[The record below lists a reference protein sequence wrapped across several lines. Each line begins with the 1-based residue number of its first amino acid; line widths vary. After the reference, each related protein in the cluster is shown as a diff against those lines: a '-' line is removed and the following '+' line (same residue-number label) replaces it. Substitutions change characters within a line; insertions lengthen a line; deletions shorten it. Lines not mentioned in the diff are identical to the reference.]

1 MHLLVL
7 WYLDWVILIKIM
19 SSYLLHINGTK
30 DPPYYNIKELSTLS
44 ILQYVSQCDG
54 YSDLSTICSPCTLT
68 GYNLGGKGG
77 REREGRERE
86 RREGEGGKERRKK
99 LHKATFTCTQY
110 QD

>member
-1 MHLLVL
+1 MLMSVYMHLLVL

-44 ILQYVSQCDG
+44 ILQYISQCDG

-77 REREGRERE
+77 RERGKGGRERE
-86 RREGEGGKERRKK
+86 KGGRGREGEKK
-99 LHKATFTCTQY
+99 KVT
-110 QD
+110 